1 MGFCANCGAAVPQNA
16 GFCGKCGRS
25 TSSGAPVAQMA
36 SAPQSAEL
44 GAIATM
50 QRAPA
55 GVAASGLTPNV
66 AGALAYLLGL
76 ITGIIFL
83 ALEPYKHDRF
93 VRFHAMQSILL
104 SATYIVYRITFSF
117 VVRMIVG
124 VSGWL
129 ALALVPVAFVIS
141 LGLFAFWLFL
151 MYSAYKGREFHIPVI
166 GAIAARQVGE

>member
-1 MGFCANCGAAVPQNA
+1 MGFCANCGAAVPQDA
-16 GFCGKCGRS
+16 GFCGNCGRPI
-25 TSSGAPVAQMA
+25 SSGPPVAQMA
-36 SAPQSAEL
+36 SAPQSA
-44 GAIATM
+44 AIATM
-50 QRAPA
+50 QRAP
-55 GVAASGLTPNV
+55 AASGLTPNV

-166 GAIAARQVGE
+166 GPIAARQVGE

>member
-1 MGFCANCGAAVPQNA
+1 M
-16 GFCGKCGRS
+16 
-25 TSSGAPVAQMA
+25 AQVA
-36 SAPQSAEL
+36 SAPQSA
-44 GAIATM
+44 AIATM
-50 QRAPA
+50 QRDPVGA
-55 GVAASGLTPNV
+55 AASGLTPNV

-104 SATYIVYRITFSF
+104 CAAYIVYRITFSF

-129 ALALVPVAFVIS
+129 ALALVPVAFVVS

-151 MYSAYKGREFHIPVI
+151 MYSAYKGREFQIPVI
-166 GAIAARQVGE
+166 GPMAARQAGE

>member
-1 MGFCANCGAAVPQNA
+1 MGFCPNCGAALPQHA
-16 GFCGKCGRS
+16 GFCGNCGRS
-25 TSSGAPVAQMA
+25 ISSGAPVAQMA
-36 SAPQSAEL
+36 SAQSA
-44 GAIATM
+44 AIAAT
-50 QRAPA
+50 QSAPA
-55 GVAASGLTPNV
+55 GAAASGLTPSV

-117 VVRMIVG
+117 VVRMIAA

-141 LGLFAFWLFL
+141 LGLFVFWLFL
-151 MYSAYKGREFHIPVI
+151 MYSAYKGREFQIPVI
-166 GAIAARQVGE
+166 GPIAARQAGE

>member
-1 MGFCANCGAAVPQNA
+1 MGFCPNCGTAVPQDA
-16 GFCGKCGRS
+16 GFCGNCGRAI
-25 TSSGAPVAQMA
+25 SSGTPVAQMA
-36 SAPQSAEL
+36 SAPQSV
-44 GAIATM
+44 AIAAT
-50 QRAPA
+50 QSAPA
-55 GVAASGLTPNV
+55 GATASGLTPNV

-117 VVRMIVG
+117 VVRMIVA

-141 LGLFAFWLFL
+141 LGLFVFWLFL
-151 MYSAYKGREFHIPVI
+151 MYSAYKGREFQVPVI
-166 GAIAARQVGE
+166 GPMAARQAGE

>member
-1 MGFCANCGAAVPQNA
+1 MGFCANCGAAVPQDA
-16 GFCGKCGRS
+16 GFCGNCGRP
-25 TSSGAPVAQMA
+25 TLSGSPAAQTA
-36 SAPQSAEL
+36 SAPQSA
-44 GAIATM
+44 AIAGT
-50 QRAPA
+50 QTASG

-141 LGLFAFWLFL
+141 LGLFVFWLFL
-151 MYSAYKGREFHIPVI
+151 MYSAYKGREFQIPVI
-166 GAIAARQVGE
+166 GPIAARQVGE

>member
-1 MGFCANCGAAVPQNA
+1 MGFCPNCGAALPQHA
-16 GFCGKCGRS
+16 GFCGNCGRS
-25 TSSGAPVAQMA
+25 ISSGATVGSMA
-36 SAPQSAEL
+36 SAQSA
-44 GAIATM
+44 AIAAT
-50 QRAPA
+50 QSAPA
-55 GVAASGLTPNV
+55 GAAASGLTPNV

-104 SATYIVYRITFSF
+104 CATYIVYRITFSF
-117 VVRMIVG
+117 VVRMIAA

-141 LGLFAFWLFL
+141 LGLFVFWLFL
-151 MYSAYKGREFHIPVI
+151 MYSAYKGREFQIPVI
-166 GAIAARQVGE
+166 GPIAARQAGE

>member
-1 MGFCANCGAAVPQNA
+1 
-16 GFCGKCGRS
+16 
-25 TSSGAPVAQMA
+25 VAQTA
-36 SAPQSAEL
+36 SAPQSA
-44 GAIATM
+44 AIPTT

-55 GVAASGLTPNV
+55 GVVAPALTPNV

-117 VVRMIVG
+117 VVRMIAG
-124 VSGWL
+124 ASGWL
-129 ALALVPVAFVIS
+129 VLALVPVAFVIS
-141 LGLFAFWLFL
+141 LGLFVFWLFL
-151 MYSAYKGREFHIPVI
+151 IYSAYKGREFQIPVI
-166 GAIAARQVGE
+166 GPIAARQVGE

>member
-1 MGFCANCGAAVPQNA
+1 ME
-16 GFCGKCGRS
+16 
-25 TSSGAPVAQMA
+25 QMA
-36 SAPQSAEL
+36 SAPQSA
-44 GAIATM
+44 AIATL
-50 QRAPA
+50 QGAPA

-117 VVRMIVG
+117 VVRMIAG

-166 GAIAARQVGE
+166 GPIAARQVGE